1 MNYRYDDGS
10 NTKDLIKKLK
20 LLPRSVKEAA
30 VHPPPNKQQNC
41 FLVLTRALAQVRTN
55 HFGKDF
61 IRENITKAIHVHHDA
76 ATSSLM
82 SSPARHSHHLRT
94 THTHGS
100 PSKHP
105 TTSPVSPSQLDPFIS
120 LIPSHR
126 QAHARQAA
134 QVFNSSFHQ
143 TSAFSGRHNAASSPQ
158 TIAHASHGD
167 NHSRP
172 ATSAGNWADKSD
184 DAASKRR
191 AKTPEALRTEIL
203 FKRLTQENPAILEKI
218 KSMYF
223 SALLTSSRSAFL

>member
-1 MNYRYDDGS
+1 M
-10 NTKDLIKKLK
+10 
-20 LLPRSVKEAA
+20 
-30 VHPPPNKQQNC
+30 
-41 FLVLTRALAQVRTN
+41 ALAQVRTN

-61 IRENITKAIHVHHDA
+61 IRQNITKAIHVHHVA
-76 ATSSLM
+76 ATSSPT
-82 SSPARHSHHLRT
+82 SSPARHSHHLHT

-100 PSKHP
+100 PSKHS
-105 TTSPVSPSQLDPFIS
+105 TTSPASPSQLDPFIS

-126 QAHARQAA
+126 QADARQAA
-134 QVFNSSFHQ
+134 QVFNSSVHH
-143 TSAFSGRHNAASSPQ
+143 TSAFSGRHNPASSPQ
-158 TIAHASHGD
+158 TIAHALHGD

-184 DAASKRR
+184 DAASKHR
-191 AKTPEALRTEIL
+191 AKTPDALRTEIL